1 MFMSDEYKPVG
12 LVEVIDADTKETV
25 YKTHNMIVKSGRTL
39 ILNSLF
45 NGQPIDFSKFTKY
58 LEKSNNNITIP
69 DMTYKATQS
78 NSDSQQDY
86 VFGSS
91 LLSPIINESIH
102 TEATDQDIDTLTNL
116 DNKDNKVID
125 LTKLYDKVDVDN
137 TCMVLTF
144 GVDLSNVT
152 SGYSEITSIG
162 LIYNKTANNKIL
174 FSRANINPVYM
185 RYGRRYVVKYTIYF

>member
-39 ILNSLF
+39 ILNSIF
-45 NGQPIDFSKFTKY
+45 SGQPIDFRKFTKY

-78 NSDSQQDY
+78 NSDSQQNY

-91 LLSPIINESIH
+91 LLSPIINEPININ
-102 TEATDQDIDTLTNL
+102 ATDQDIETLTNL

-162 LIYNKTANNKIL
+162 LIYNETDSDKIL